1 MMQKGRQ
8 VAVVPSLQVG
18 VLKLISWFLGLPH
31 TLQALIATLFTWGVT
46 ALGAAA
52 VFLFKRMNGTLLDAM
67 LGFAAGVMTAASYFS
82 LLAPAAELAESLGM
96 NVPLALLA
104 GFLGGGALL
113 FLGDFVWARLD
124 SRGGARRSAMLVSS
138 ITLHNIPEGLSV
150 GVAFGS
156 LAYGI
161 PGATLASACLLAL
174 GIGLQNFPEGLAVSV
189 PLRRE
194 GASRAR
200 AFCIGQL
207 SGAVEP
213 VAGVLGALLV
223 LGVQR
228 LLPYMLAF
236 AAGAMIYVVVSE
248 LVPESQTNEKGGVM
262 AFATLI
268 GFALMMVMDVGL
280 G

>member
-1 MMQKGRQ
+1 MSDYF
-8 VAVVPSLQVG
+8 AA
-18 VLKLISWFLGLPH
+18 LPH
-31 TLQALIATLFTWGVT
+31 TAQAFIATLFTWGVT

-52 VFLFKRMNGTLLDAM
+52 VFLFKRMNKTALDAM

-82 LLAPAAELAESLGM
+82 LLAPAASQAEELGM
-96 NVPLALLA
+96 NVPFTLLA

-113 FLGDFVWARLD
+113 MLGGALWRRV
-124 SRGGARRSAMLVSS
+124 SGRGGGRRSAMLVAS

-161 PGATLASACLLAL
+161 PGATLASAAMLAL

-189 PLRRE
+189 PLRRD

-200 AFCIGQL
+200 AFFAGQL

-213 VAGVLGALLV
+213 LAGVVGAALV
-223 LGVQR
+223 LSVRQ
-228 LLPYMLAF
+228 LLPYMLSF
-236 AAGAMIYVVVSE
+236 AAGAMIYVAVAE
-248 LVPESQTNEKGGVM
+248 LVPESQRDGRGELM
-262 AFATLI
+262 AFATLA
-268 GFALMMVMDVGL
+268 GFALMMAMDVGL

>member
-1 MMQKGRQ
+1 MLDYF
-8 VAVVPSLQVG
+8 AA
-18 VLKLISWFLGLPH
+18 LPH
-31 TLQALIATLFTWGVT
+31 TAQALLATLFTWGVT

-82 LLAPAAELAESLGM
+82 LLAPAAELAGELGM
-96 NVPLALLA
+96 NAPLALLA
-104 GFLGGGALL
+104 GFLGGGTIL
-113 FLGDFVWARLD
+113 FLGDLLWVRL
-124 SRGGARRSAMLVSS
+124 SGREGARRAAMLVSS